1 MFCHTVNHLT
11 LHIFSI
17 QANKKA
23 IDMAGTGTDEI
34 EGAEDVRQAKEELK
48 VLHDEKRRTEKI
60 RATVKKEL
68 DMARAKTK
76 KLEEVIGYCF

>member
-1 MFCHTVNHLT
+1 
-11 LHIFSI
+11 
-17 QANKKA
+17 
-23 IDMAGTGTDEI
+23 MAGTGTDEL

-68 DMARAKTK
+68 DMARAKTRK
-76 KLEEVIGYCF
+76 YEEVKHVTCFLGSIYYRTRTYDHRIMIAK